1 MADIFISYKRDDL
14 ATAQRIVRG
23 LRARGL
29 SVWWDQDIPPAAP
42 WEATIEHELE
52 SATVVIVAWSR
63 ASAASDNVKA
73 EARRAR
79 NQGKLI
85 QVFVE
90 PCDPP
95 LFFGEH
101 QGLDLGGWSGDIQDG
116 RFETLL
122 AAAHALIAGMAPPQ
136 GVGYAR
142 RKSSRRAT
150 PVAIAVLGVAV
161 LGAIGGAL
169 SLHPGGVC
177 GLGLARSLCRS
188 VGATEPPAPATDPA
202 RSAAAARAAL
212 LGKVSGVWGLPS
224 EAGRPACAVKFVYGV
239 ERRGPDDFIRLRG
252 LGVESVGRVVSA
264 ERGSIFTRTVTPAS
278 QAGTQW
284 ELRLEGD
291 RLIQVDATNV
301 STTLVGCPS

>member
-14 ATAQRIVRG
+14 AAAQRIVRA
-23 LRARGL
+23 LRAAGL

-52 SATVVIVAWSR
+52 SANVVIVAWSR
-63 ASAASDNVKA
+63 VSAASENVKA

-79 NQGKLI
+79 HQGKLI

-101 QGLDLGGWSGDIQDG
+101 QGLKLGGWAGDIQDS
-116 RFETLL
+116 RFQTLL
-122 AAAHALIAGMAPPQ
+122 ASARALIAGKAPPQ
-136 GVGYAR
+136 GVGYSPAS
-142 RKSSRRAT
+142 KAPWLASRAT
-150 PVAIAVLGVAV
+150 RTMLAGILVLAILG
-161 LGAIGGAL
+161 
-169 SLHPGGVC
+169 GGV
-177 GLGLARSLCRS
+177 
-188 VGATEPPAPATDPA
+188 
-202 RSAAAARAAL
+202 AL
-212 LGKVSGVWGLPS
+212 LGVVVALNPGASRPAASLAAGAGPPARVALLAKLSGVWGLPAEPGHS
-224 EAGRPACAVKFVYGV
+224 ACAARFIYSV

-291 RLIQVDATNV
+291 RLIQVDAANV
-301 STTLVGCPS
+301 STTLVGCTS